1 MNENEY
7 KFLSCRFVF
16 VRGRGQMVRAGEQ
29 MQVFDEGENWVLAI
43 DRGREERKIRAGD
56 WKITIGSRGENGD
69 GYSTLIA
76 REDKQLS
83 FESDSMCGVPIFY
96 REEEGI
102 VIVTSDLEGMIEIS
116 REVGLKVEVDEEA
129 MGEILISSYI
139 FSEGRTAL
147 QDVKIV
153 PRCSALEVDIEK
165 GKVQIQSQAEKF
177 EYYQDS
183 WDWGECVGR
192 LKGELIEGMKR
203 YEGKKVAVM
212 LSGGADSRLIAGCAR
227 EAGLEVDYY
236 TFGQSTV
243 NASDF
248 AVANMVAHRLGEKTN
263 CYTVSAE
270 NFRERWKEVAAL
282 TNWANDSVWWAG
294 KLPREIFEALG
305 EYDVV
310 LRGDGEG
317 VYGWGGKAANI
328 GDVLHMLEITAPEV
342 VRRFEKYFTEGE
354 NVFGAALKA
363 RRELEV
369 KYGEQKESL
378 EDLKNRVY
386 LEVREG
392 RGIGPCVWPFTRV
405 TAVDGPLLWKGCVE
419 VAKRIPPKRRI
430 NKQIILA
437 AGETFKELK
446 GVPRSSGAS
455 WNNKLEF
462 YMGGVW
468 EELLDYVGRW
478 SPRPLDMKALREDY
492 LRPPKVPPAVS
503 IRGEIWKCL
512 RKQLRNRYTRK
523 MAYRYFP
530 QWLGS
535 SMNQRL
541 LIRLAVE
548 SSLYERVAK
557 ERTKVTQE
565 QSKLKIKYQK
575 EKIHIKN

>member
-16 VRGRGQMVRAGEQ
+16 VYNRGQRVQLVEGGMKG
-29 MQVFDEGENWVLAI
+29 QVFDEGKGWFLAI
-43 DRGREERKIRAGD
+43 ERGREERNTLGKD
-56 WKITIGSRGENGD
+56 WKITNGSRWENGD
-69 GYSTLIA
+69 GYSAQIE

-83 FESDSMCGVPIFY
+83 FKSDSMCGVPIFY
-96 REEEGI
+96 REAEGV
-102 VIVTSDLEGMIEIS
+102 VIVTSDLEGMIEVS
-116 REVGLKVEVDEEA
+116 RGVGLKVEVDEGA

-139 FSEGRTAL
+139 FSEGRTAVR
-147 QDVKIV
+147 DVKIL
-153 PRCSALEVDIEK
+153 PRCSVLEVDNEN
-165 GKVQIQSQAEKF
+165 GKVQIRSQAEKF

-192 LKGELIEGMKR
+192 LKGELVEGMKR
-203 YEGKKVAVM
+203 YEGQRVAVM
-212 LSGGADSRLIAGCAR
+212 LSGGADSRLIAGCGA

-248 AVANMVAHRLGEKTN
+248 AVANMVAHRLGKKTN

-270 NFRERWKEVAAL
+270 NFMERWKDVAAL

-294 KLPREIFEALG
+294 KLPQEFFEVLG
-305 EYDVV
+305 KYDVV

-317 VYGWGGKAANI
+317 VYGWGGEAANI
-328 GDVLHMLEITAPEV
+328 NDVLHMLEITAPEV
-342 VRRFEKYFTEGE
+342 VRRFEKYFTEGKS
-354 NVFGAALKA
+354 VFEAALEA

-369 KYGEQKESL
+369 KYGGQKESL

-392 RGIGPCVWPFTRV
+392 RGIGPGVWPFTRV
-405 TAVDGPLLWKGCVE
+405 TAVDGPLLWKGCVK

-437 AGETFKELK
+437 ALETFEELK
-446 GVPRSSGAS
+446 DVPRSSGAS
-455 WNNKLEF
+455 WNNSLEF

-468 EELLDYVGRW
+468 EELLDHVGRW

-492 LRPPKVPPAVS
+492 LRPPEVPPAVS
-503 IRGEIWKCL
+503 IKGEIWTGL

-523 MAYRYFP
+523 LAYRYFP

-548 SSLYERVAK
+548 SSLYERVA
-557 ERTKVTQE
+557 
-565 QSKLKIKYQK
+565 SKNPKHEILSSFAC
-575 EKIHIKN
+575 